1 MVFKRKISYTFSGQ
15 ATLNDHGVSL
25 RSLLSPC
32 NVTNNRPI
40 DGDKS
45 ALYFGVGVCPTNVF
59 LSDVAKPC
67 LPKRGFGCLRRPE
80 VGIGR
85 QTARSHMQVVAI

>member
-1 MVFKRKISYTFSGQ
+1 MPPALIKLRKADITLSLDDVRFPPENRYCSTPLACPLSARKRHMHRNKQTK
-15 ATLNDHGVSL
+15 LVSL

-40 DGDKS
+40 GGDKS

-59 LSDVAKPC
+59 LA
-67 LPKRGFGCLRRPE
+67 
-80 VGIGR
+80 
-85 QTARSHMQVVAI
+85 T